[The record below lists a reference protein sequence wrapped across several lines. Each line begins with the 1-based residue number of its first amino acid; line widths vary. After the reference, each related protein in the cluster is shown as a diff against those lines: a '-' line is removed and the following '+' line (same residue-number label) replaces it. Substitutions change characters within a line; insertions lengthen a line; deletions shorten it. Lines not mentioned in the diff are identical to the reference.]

1 MKAAMIT
8 DIEIHHAAQ
17 ELVERYGS
25 NALSVAEER
34 VASFSQEGDQSGM
47 NVALRVLSALETL
60 LVARLPEAKPE
71 S

>member
-1 MKAAMIT
+1 MKAAMIA

-17 ELVERYGS
+17 ELVERYGA

-34 VASFSQEGDQSGM
+34 VAALSKENDQSGM

-60 LVARLPEAKPE
+60 LEKRRQ
-71 S
+71 